1 MLVAAAAC
9 PYPPLLVPQAM
20 GAAGEVAPAGTG
32 VADAGLAG
40 TGVAGTELA
49 GAGVMVTE
57 VTDEEIADEDP
68 ADAAI
73 RALRAAC
80 RAAVSGL
87 AGARPGLVVIVG
99 GAAQTTQYQPGTAGT
114 LRGLGIPVTIGAGAP
129 VLPLSLTI
137 GSWLL
142 RQFLPPEAGRPA
154 WQVRLQAV
162 DHALPPAACLR
173 LGGELAASAPRV
185 ALLAM
190 GDGSARRVLGVHG
203 AADPVA
209 ERYDADVAAALAGA
223 DAGRLARLD
232 PALDA
237 ELMVTGRAA
246 WQVLAGAAGGSALR
260 GQLRFAAAPL
270 DVGYHVAS
278 WAA

>member
-1 MLVAAAAC
+1 VLVAAAAC

-20 GAAGEVAPAGTG
+20 GAAGDVAA
-32 VADAGLAG
+32 
-40 TGVAGTELA
+40 
-49 GAGVMVTE
+49 
-57 VTDEEIADEDP
+57 ADEQP
-68 ADAAI
+68 ADEQPADEQPVDATI

-80 RAAVSGL
+80 MAAVSGL
-87 AGARPGLVVIVG
+87 AAASPGLVVIVG
-99 GAAQTTQYQPGTAGT
+99 GAARTARYQPGTAGT
-114 LRGLGIPVTIGAGAP
+114 LRGLGIPVTIGTGEP

-142 RQFLPPEAGRPA
+142 RQFLPPEAGEPA
-154 WQVRLQAV
+154 WQLRLQAV
-162 DHALPPAACLR
+162 DHALPPAECLR
-173 LGGELAASAPRV
+173 LGAGLAASAPRV
-185 ALLAM
+185 ALLVL

-203 AADPVA
+203 AADPAA
-209 ERYDADVAAALAGA
+209 ERYDAGVADALAGA

-246 WQVLAGAAGGSALR
+246 WQVLAGAAGGTALR

-270 DVGYHVAS
+270 DVGYLVAS